1 MPVHVQR
8 KGTVA
13 VITLDH
19 APVNALSHPMR
30 LELWNALEAADGDDE
45 VRAIVI
51 TGAGGGFCG
60 GGDLREMRTP
70 LQQAWPGIS
79 DHLLPR
85 IEACRKPVIAALHG
99 FAVGGGLELALA
111 CHYRVAHRTARLAL
125 PEMKHGVVPPSG
137 SQRMPRAIG
146 VYRALSL
153 IVLGEYVHAHTLAA
167 TSLFDRVVDD
177 DPVAAAIA
185 CAKEHH
191 SDSPVSA
198 ALLRHRELPRAEGDA
213 SIAAWRERLRQTPGA
228 TASMRY
234 CIDAVEIA
242 VRARSFDDGIVAA
255 KRLHDQLAAAL

>member
-8 KGTVA
+8 QGPVA
-13 VITLDH
+13 VLTLDH
-19 APVNALSHPMR
+19 APANALSHPMR
-30 LELWNALEAADGDDE
+30 LALWNALEAADGDDA
-45 VRAIVI
+45 VGAIVI
-51 TGAGGGFCG
+51 AGAGSGFCG
-60 GGDLREMRTP
+60 GGDLAEMRTP
-70 LQQAWPGIS
+70 AQQAWPGIS

-111 CHYRVAHRTARLAL
+111 CHHRVAHRTARLAL

-137 SQRMPRAIG
+137 SQRLPRAIG
-146 VYRALSL
+146 VYRALGL

-167 TSLFDRVVDD
+167 TGLFHRVVDD
-177 DPVAAAIA
+177 DVLAAALA
-185 CAKEHH
+185 CAKEHDGH
-191 SDSPVSA
+191 APVHA
-198 ALLRHRELPRAEGDA
+198 ALLRHRGLPRAEGDA
-213 SIAAWRERLRQTPGA
+213 SVAAWRERLRDMPNA

-255 KRLHDQLAAAL
+255 KRLHDQLAASL